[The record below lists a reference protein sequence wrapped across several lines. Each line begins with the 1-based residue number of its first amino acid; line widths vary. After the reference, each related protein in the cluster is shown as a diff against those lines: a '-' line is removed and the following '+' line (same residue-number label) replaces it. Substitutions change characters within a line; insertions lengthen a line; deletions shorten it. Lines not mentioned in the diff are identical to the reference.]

1 MSNFC
6 EIKKCKHFLG
16 CLKFQN
22 IFVGCPKIQKKN
34 VWCPKFQINFWGCP
48 KNVKRE
54 FFDEIF
60 LDNFRTLCIN
70 IWIWPTFGHFNFWG
84 NKRYN
89 YIFQC
94 ECCNIQNNGPH
105 IWDDEMRRGCYINVH
120 FLGKVK
126 VPVDISGKS
135 RVSLILV
142 AASLQQIH

>member
-1 MSNFC
+1 M
-6 EIKKCKHFLG
+6 HATFLY
-16 CLKFQN
+16 K
-22 IFVGCPKIQKKN
+22 
-34 VWCPKFQINFWGCP
+34 
-48 KNVKRE
+48 
-54 FFDEIF
+54 
-60 LDNFRTLCIN
+60 FRTLCIN
-70 IWIWPTFGHFNFWG
+70 IWIWPTFGHLKFWG